1 LSSLAQTFDA
11 RSNSFDAIRL
21 VLAGL
26 VAIDHGVI
34 LHTGVVHQVNGTA
47 LGDFAVD
54 GFFILSGFLVCRS
67 YVRLSS
73 LPRFVWHRCVR
84 IMPGF
89 WTCLLVT
96 ALVAAPLVAILE
108 GRPFT
113 AAFTGEHSAFRYV
126 VVNAA
131 LMMNQFDIAGLLGA
145 NPMPSIFDGAL
156 WTLIFEALC
165 YAFLAGLGVLGF
177 LRRRRWIVL
186 AVVLG
191 LYSLTILQTLGFEVV
206 IGDLSV
212 RLALMFFLG
221 SAAWLFAERVP
232 MTGAVAGAAAAV
244 FAFGIL
250 FAAPYRLVGAAAFAY
265 LIMWLGTSIPW
276 KVQVRTDLSYGMYIY
291 HYLVLQ
297 VLMLT
302 ATSRLP
308 TPLFVVFGVLVT
320 LVPATA
326 SWFLV
331 EKPALARKN
340 GPLIEAVVRT
350 LNRTPI
356 PISK

>member
-1 LSSLAQTFDA
+1 LAQTFDA

-34 LHTGVVHQVNGTA
+34 LHTGVVHRVNGTA

-54 GFFILSGFLVCRS
+54 GFFVLSGFLVCRS
-67 YVRLSS
+67 YLRLDS
-73 LPRFVWHRCVR
+73 LPRFLWHRLVR

-96 ALVAAPLVAILE
+96 ALMVAPLVAILE

-113 AAFTGEHSAFRYV
+113 TAFTGEHSAVRYV
-126 VVNAA
+126 ILNAA
-131 LMMNQFDIAGLLGA
+131 LVVNQFDIAGLLGT
-145 NPMPSIFDGAL
+145 NPMPLIFDGAL
-156 WTLIFEALC
+156 WTLAFEAVC
-165 YAFLAGLGVLGF
+165 YGLLAGLGFLGI

-186 AVVLG
+186 AAVLG
-191 LYSLTILQTLGFEVV
+191 LYSLTILQTLGFDVV
-206 IGDLSV
+206 IGDLLV

-221 SAAWLFAERVP
+221 SAAWLFADRVP
-232 MTGAVAGAAAAV
+232 MTGRLAGAAAALFIV
-244 FAFGIL
+244 SIL
-250 FAAPYRLVGAAAFAY
+250 FADPYRLAGAAAFAY
-265 LIMWLGTSIPW
+265 LIMWLGTSVPW
-276 KVQVRTDLSYGMYIY
+276 KVHVRTDLSYGLYIY

-297 VLMLT
+297 VLMVT
-302 ATSRLP
+302 AASRLP
-308 TPLFVVFGVLVT
+308 TPLFVVLGVLVT
-320 LVPATA
+320 LLPATA

-340 GPLIEAVVRT
+340 GPLIETIVRT
-350 LNRTPI
+350 RHRAPV
-356 PISK
+356 PVSK